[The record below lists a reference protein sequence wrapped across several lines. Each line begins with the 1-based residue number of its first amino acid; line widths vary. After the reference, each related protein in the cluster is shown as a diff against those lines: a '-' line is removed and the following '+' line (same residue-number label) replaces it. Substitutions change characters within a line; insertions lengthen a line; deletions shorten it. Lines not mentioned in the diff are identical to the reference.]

1 MQCSS
6 KYRNSELRLSIPTQF
21 PPLVAVPINQSWMDR
36 LQRKAD
42 VTFSTHSCF
51 NSTFLLWC
59 CAVTSVSVHCDTP
72 TQHSKSR
79 QYGERQHLTIWW
91 CWFSQPRSARVVSKY
106 PCLHLFTANVFF
118 VVFFCDR
125 TCDSKIIMF
134 NEISVRESPLSLFLS
149 FNCTELHTAL
159 DLQTYFIILKI
170 LMTFPHI
177 YKYIVHEHWAGGREF
192 YSNTQRVFPLLAHP
206 ALNRYVYFTHTHT
219 MLKHLN
225 IVSWVFL
232 LVQYLWV

>member
-42 VTFSTHSCF
+42 VTF
-51 NSTFLLWC
+51 NSQLLQLNLSVVVLRSDQC
-59 CAVTSVSVHCDTP
+59 ICALWHTNPAQQIS
-72 TQHSKSR
+72 
-79 QYGERQHLTIWW
+79 TIWREATLDNLVMLV
-91 CWFSQPRSARVVSKY
+91 QPTEVGQGRFQISVPSPFHCK
-106 PCLHLFTANVFF
+106 CLC
-118 VVFFCDR
+118 FFCDR
-125 TCDSKIIMF
+125 TCGSKIIMF

-206 ALNRYVYFTHTHT
+206 ALNRYVYFIHTHT

-225 IVSWVFL
+225 IISWVFL

>member
-1 MQCSS
+1 MDGQTTEESRCDILNSQLLQLNLSVVVLRSDQC
-6 KYRNSELRLSIPTQF
+6 IC
-21 PPLVAVPINQSWMDR
+21 A
-36 LQRKAD
+36 
-42 VTFSTHSCF
+42 
-51 NSTFLLWC
+51 LWHTNP
-59 CAVTSVSVHCDTP
+59 AQQIS
-72 TQHSKSR
+72 
-79 QYGERQHLTIWW
+79 TIWREATLDNLEAGGW

-177 YKYIVHEHWAGGREF
+177 CKYIVHEHWAGGREF

-206 ALNRYVYFTHTHT
+206 ALNRYVYFIYTH
-219 MLKHLN
+219 N
-225 IVSWVFL
+225 A
-232 LVQYLWV
+232 